1 MYATAPDSP
10 RLELG
15 GTLFRNATGHQPI
28 ATASAEN
35 SRTGLQAVALTRD
48 LEHAPRSVG
57 RARQLTRKFLGWS
70 DTDAAEGV
78 VLVVSELV
86 TNAIE
91 HAQPPVML
99 HLHRET
105 AGNRVWVGVSDG
117 GPAFE
122 EGAWISSCADS
133 EHGRGLSIV
142 DTLADSHGTRHFP
155 NGTVTHWARLDAPPS
170 LLSAVRWT
178 TATEPHRGRV

>member
-1 MYATAPDSP
+1 MYATAPGSP
-10 RLELG
+10 RLELA
-15 GTLFRNATGHQPI
+15 GTLRHTGTGHHPT
-28 ATASAEN
+28 ATASAE
-35 SRTGLQAVALTRD
+35 SARLQAVTLTRD

-57 RARQLTRKFLGWS
+57 RARHLTREFLGLS

-91 HAQPPVML
+91 HALPPVML

-117 GPAFE
+117 GPTSD
-122 EGAWISSCADS
+122 EGAWTSSCTDD

-142 DTLADSHGTRHFP
+142 DTLADTHGTRPCP
-155 NGTVTHWARLDAPPS
+155 NGTVTHWARLHAPPS
-170 LLSAVRWT
+170 L
-178 TATEPHRGRV
+178 